1 MNEREDFLKGVIV
14 FVLAAIAISYTTRLI
29 GYPLNAL
36 EGFGVVMLLVL
47 IKNYF
52 DINSET

>member
-14 FVLAAIAISYTTRLI
+14 FVLAAIAISYITRLI
-29 GYPLNAL
+29 GHPLNAL

-52 DINSET
+52 DMNSET